1 MLKLLFNPL
10 ADGGNGL
17 ADSLEAEKT
26 LLTYG
31 KQVERIDS
39 TKTDINNLIKELD
52 ENDEVAI
59 LGGDGTLNYFINH
72 VINFPKNKIYLY
84 PSGTG
89 NDFLN
94 DIKDFETPVEGGL
107 YEINK
112 FLLDLPKIDV
122 KGKTYRFINGIG
134 FGIDGEC
141 CVEADRKKAAGEA
154 NIDYSKITIGLLLG
168 PFKPRT
174 ATVRIDNGA
183 PIVVNKAYLA
193 SAMHGRMYGGGMNIA
208 PDQRRNCGHLTCAII
223 HGKSKLGILMN
234 FPGLFKGKHKGKKW
248 AFLKQGKSIEVSFD
262 VPCGLQIDG
271 EVVEDVTSY
280 RAYLD

>member
-10 ADGGNGL
+10 ADGGNGE
-17 ADSLEAEKT
+17 AASIEAEAK
-26 LLTYG
+26 LIEAG
-31 KQVERIDS
+31 KVVERIDS
-39 TKTDINNLIKELD
+39 TKIDVNKLVMELTKE
-52 ENDEVAI
+52 DEVAI

-72 VINFPKNKIYLY
+72 VTNFPNNKIYLY

-94 DIKDFETPVEGGL
+94 DIKAYEKPVAGGL
-107 YEINK
+107 YELNK
-112 FLLDLPKIDV
+112 FLLNLPKIDV

-141 CVEADRKKAAGEA
+141 CVEADKKKAAGETE
-154 NIDYSKITIGLLLG
+154 IDYSKITIGLLLG

-174 ATVRIDNGA
+174 ATLRIDGGE
-183 PIVVNKAYLA
+183 PIVIKKAYLC
-193 SAMHGRMYGGGMNIA
+193 SAMHGRMYGGGMDIA
-208 PDQRRNCGHLTCAII
+208 PDQRRNCGHLTAAVI

-248 AFLKQGKSIEVSFD
+248 ALLKSGRTIEVSFD

-280 RAYLD
+280 KAYLD